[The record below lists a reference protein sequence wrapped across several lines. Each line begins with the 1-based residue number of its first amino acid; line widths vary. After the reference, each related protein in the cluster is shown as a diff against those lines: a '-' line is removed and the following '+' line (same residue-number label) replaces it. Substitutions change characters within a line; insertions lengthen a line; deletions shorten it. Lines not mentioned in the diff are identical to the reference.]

1 MATEKASEKKFKVAR
16 SVAEDEFE
24 RWLTALGLEHK
35 FDEDFAE
42 PITLKSLRIHKNVVV
57 RAIMYGHAVVNEK
70 AELAFTPQH
79 SPHKDQLVFRRP
91 RGSDY
96 KLMDQ
101 QSGGGAV
108 RQQALLA
115 SITGQNDHVFDQMD
129 MIYDGD
135 FCNSVVAL
143 FLA

>member
-1 MATEKASEKKFKVAR
+1 MAKAKAEKSYKVAR
-16 SVAEDEFE
+16 PVAEDEFE
-24 RWLTALGLEHK
+24 RWVTALGLDHK
-35 FDEDFAE
+35 FDEDFVD
-42 PITLKSLRIHKNVVV
+42 PLTLKALTLHRGTIV
-57 RAIMYGHAVVNEK
+57 RAIMHGHAVVNDK
-70 AELAFTPQH
+70 SELAFTPQH

-91 RGSDY
+91 KGSDY

-101 QSGGGAV
+101 QSGGAV

-115 SITGQNDHVFDQMD
+115 SITGQNDDVFDKLD